1 MKKKLKVFDVF
12 PFFNELDLL
21 EIRLNILNDYVDFFI
36 ISEST
41 KTFSGLEKPLYYLE
55 NKNKFDKFNHKI
67 IHNVVKDNHIKI
79 HPYDRDVFQKNEI
92 KKILL
97 NHVSDDDA
105 ILFGDLDEVP
115 NPDVVSELD
124 SFFEKD
130 TIYHFAQENCISYLN
145 LVELTGSIQAMTLDF
160 DYGDERRRWLGTK
173 LIGKQTLDKYTI
185 TELRH
190 WHSNEKNARIFPGG
204 WHWSYVGSEG
214 LSVEERIVKK
224 IECAAHQESNTEQI
238 KKNVSRIKNNKD
250 PIGRDYAVYEV
261 VSIED
266 NYPEYI
272 VKNKEK
278 YSYIIKEQ

>member
-1 MKKKLKVFDVF
+1 MKVFDVF

-21 EIRLNILNDYVDFFI
+21 EIRLNLLNDHVDFFVL
-36 ISEST
+36 SEGT
-41 KTFSGLEKPLYYLE
+41 KNFQGGDKPLYYGE
-55 NKNKFDKFNHKI
+55 NKERFEKFNHKI
-67 IHNVVKDNHIKI
+67 IHNVVEDNHVDL
-79 HPYDRDVFQKNEI
+79 HPYDRDIFQKNEI

-97 NHVSDDDA
+97 EHVSDDDA

-115 NPDVVSELD
+115 NPDVVEQLD
-124 SFFEKD
+124 TFFEKD

-145 LVELTGSIQAMTLDF
+145 LVEMTGAIQAMTPDF
-160 DYGDERRRWLGTK
+160 DYGEDRRRWLGTK
-173 LIGKQTLDKYTI
+173 LIGESTLDKYTI

-190 WHSNEKNARIFPGG
+190 WHGNDKNARIFPGG
-204 WHWSYVGSEG
+204 WHWGYVGSEG
-214 LSVEERIVKK
+214 LSVEERLIKK
-224 IECAAHQESNTEQI
+224 CECSSHPEINNEQI
-238 KKNVSRIKNNKD
+238 KSGVSKVRDNKD